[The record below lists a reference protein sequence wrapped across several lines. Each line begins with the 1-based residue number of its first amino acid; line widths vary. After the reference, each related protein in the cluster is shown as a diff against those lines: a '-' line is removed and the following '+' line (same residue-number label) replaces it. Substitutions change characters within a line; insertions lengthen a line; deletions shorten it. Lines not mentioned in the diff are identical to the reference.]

1 MASHPASVPFS
12 RCAGAGSLIS
22 VDADSGDSWSEVA
35 RRLEA
40 ARLEFDA
47 QARRF
52 EAAKARLQV
61 TLDQVREGRPQ
72 REILHN
78 SAFARLQARLE
89 TMPVIEQAKGIL
101 MAQHRCGA
109 EEAFDLLR
117 RASQS
122 ANVKVSVLA
131 ERMVEQI
138 SSPEPPATGEP
149 APAPRQSAKPDRGGA
164 IRPARQRA

>member
-1 MASHPASVPFS
+1 MSRLPHPSGLTRRPKLGNFVSMGWGP
-12 RCAGAGSLIS
+12 
-22 VDADSGDSWSEVA
+22 DDSPPEVTS
-35 RRLEA
+35 RLEA

-149 APAPRQSAKPDRGGA
+149 APAPRQPAKPDRGA